1 MSETA
6 NPKLVLVRKLLAS
19 AESEALLGHV
29 EAADGFRNK
38 AMSLMVAHG
47 LSDAM
52 VAAGQHRDD
61 KPIQVAIETPNPY
74 SRDKQYLIFRVA
86 RGLGVQCVRITG
98 TKTSMLVGFS
108 EDIERVEMLYTS
120 LLVQAFGEMNK
131 IDAEAVIPVHRWLTP
146 AQKRSERAAY
156 NRSWLQGYSIIVGER
171 LEDAQRRAAQEYETQ
186 TGKST
191 ELVVVDRKDRVE
203 LAYKNAFPKVHTQR
217 RNLSGQ
223 GRNAGKEA
231 GRRADIGNKRV
242 GGTRAALNS

>member
-61 KPIQVAIETPNPY
+61 KPIQVRIETPNPY
-74 SRDKQYLIFRVA
+74 SAEKQTLVHVVA
-86 RGLGVQCVRITG
+86 KGLGCKAIVVG
-98 TKTSMLVGFS
+98 KGSFVVGFA

-120 LLVQAFGEMNK
+120 LLIQSFGEMSK
-131 IDAEAVIPVHRWLTP
+131 INSEDVLPHFAWRTAAE
-146 AQKRSERAAY
+146 KRSGRAAY
-156 NRSWLQGYSIIVGER
+156 NRTWLLGYASVVGTRIEEAFAER
-171 LEDAQRRAAQEYETQ
+171 VAEYETQ

-191 ELVVVDRKDRVE
+191 DLVLVERKDRV
-203 LAYKNAFPKVHTQR
+203 ATFYKDAFPKARTQR
-217 RNLSGQ
+217 RKLTGNGY
-223 GRNAGKEA
+223 GA
-231 GRRADIGNKRV
+231 GRVAGARADIGQTRV
-242 GGTRAALNS
+242 GGNRAAINS